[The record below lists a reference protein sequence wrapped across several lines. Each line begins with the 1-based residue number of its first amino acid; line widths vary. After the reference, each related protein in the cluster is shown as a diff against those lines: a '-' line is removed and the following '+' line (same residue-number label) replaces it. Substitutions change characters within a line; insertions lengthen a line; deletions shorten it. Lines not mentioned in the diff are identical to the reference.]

1 MALGDCFPTE
11 LINTTDLSIRRA
23 TFDDEWSDETA
34 AAELVLGQ
42 NLSAIVVPARRV
54 LTRDVDLEEDTRLA
68 DVILSPLEAPA
79 GIQQKDIVRWT
90 DFYGEIT
97 DAEVEEIER
106 VSGVDG
112 LESVV
117 LRVGRRVI

>member
-11 LINTTDLSIRRA
+11 LINTTNLSITRFA
-23 TFDDEWSDETA
+23 STTEWGDEDGTTTVIGTS
-34 AAELVLGQ
+34 
-42 NLSAIVVPARRV
+42 LSAIVVPTRKV
-54 LTRDVDLEEDTRLA
+54 FVRDVDAEQDIRLA

-79 GIQQKDIVRWT
+79 DIRVKDVVAWT
-90 DFYGEIT
+90 DFYGAIA
-97 DAEVEEIER
+97 DAEVQEIER

-117 LRVGRRVI
+117 LRVGRRTV